1 MADTSPDSPD
11 WASLPAH
18 LLDTIGEKL
27 IDLSDFIR
35 FSVVCKPWLY
45 AATIDNQ
52 LKQQH
57 RALLARKQIP
67 MLMVPS
73 SDPKDNNSD
82 GEGQEKRS
90 LYSLTRCKLYDFQL
104 SLSYRKRCC
113 GSSHGWL
120 ATVEDNYA
128 ITLINPFSGVSP
140 ITLPPLMQVDSY
152 TDFSEMEY
160 DIVKVVLSADPYM
173 APDSYQVAAIY
184 SIFSLVALIKSDD
197 AAWTYISKEQLS
209 LASDVICYE
218 SQFHVIDEWC
228 GLTKIKSFSGID
240 HSIELEAII
249 KPDLTLP
256 TIQSSYLVES
266 STGELL
272 NVVRYLEQKDEI
284 DQYVT
289 WYFKVYKLSNSSE
302 QPHPTWVEIE
312 SIGGDALFLG
322 DNYSFSLLASQFP
335 GCWPNSIYFT
345 DDFII
350 VQHIKPLGPRDMGI
364 FNLVDKSFRMHYTH
378 DPSHNGM
385 PPPIWIVPTPLAK

>member
-1 MADTSPDSPD
+1 MADTSQDSPD

-18 LLDTIGEKL
+18 LLDAIEEKL
-27 IDLSDFIR
+27 IDLPDFIR
-35 FSVVCKPWLY
+35 FAVVCKPWLY

-52 LKQQH
+52 RKQQH
-57 RALLARKQIP
+57 RALLAHKQIP

-90 LYSLTRCKLYDFQL
+90 LYSITRFD
-104 SLSYRKRCC
+104 
-113 GSSHGWL
+113 
-120 ATVEDNYA
+120 
-128 ITLINPFSGVSP
+128 P
-140 ITLPPLMQVDSY
+140 Y

-160 DIVKVVLSADPYM
+160 DIIKVVLSADPYM

-184 SIFSLVALIKSDD
+184 SVFSLVALIKSDD
-197 AAWTYISKEQLS
+197 AAWTYISQEQLR
-209 LASDVICYE
+209 LASDVIYYE
-218 SQFHVIDEWC
+218 SHFHVIDEWC

-249 KPDLTLP
+249 KPDQTM
-256 TIQSSYLVES
+256 IFSSYLVES
-266 STGELL
+266 STTGELL
-272 NVVRYLEQKDEI
+272 NVVRYLEPKGEN

-289 WYFKVYKLSNSSE
+289 WYFKVYKLSHSSE

-345 DDFII
+345 SDFVM
-350 VQHIKPLGPRDMGI
+350 VQPERPGDMGI